1 MKEFD
6 TAQVEQLKTI
16 GDYLCRERQERA
28 ISLDEIAVKTYI
40 PLRLLQA
47 LELGNV
53 ERLPEPVF
61 VQGFIRRYADAIGL
75 DGTALAKTFSPQ
87 PSFVVERK
95 APESERL
102 QMVERSIERP
112 PERRIERSVVEPR
125 LMPREAHD
133 RAGRSNLP
141 LVLLGTAVTLLVGA
155 GLFNAFNRPTVT
167 KTQDSPLAATP
178 SPISAAPQPNL
189 PAKPTVRSPQTSAS
203 PLPTSLAQTSASAPK
218 AADGSSSIQVAVN
231 LTDESWL
238 QVIADGKVE
247 FEGTL
252 KKGDQKIWKAQ
263 KTLVLQSGNAG
274 AVSVSYN
281 QGEAKVLGALGEVKD
296 ATFPPAV
303 TKPALTN

>member
-16 GDYLCRERQERA
+16 GDYLHRERQEQA

-75 DGTALAKTFSPQ
+75 DGTALAKNFTPQ
-87 PSFVVERK
+87 ASFVVERK
-95 APESERL
+95 APEPERL
-102 QMVERSIERP
+102 DSIENPMVEP
-112 PERRIERSVVEPR
+112 LLEPYEGR
-125 LMPREAHD
+125 D
-133 RAGRSNLP
+133 RAERSNLP
-141 LVLLGTAVTLLVGA
+141 FVLLGTGAVLLLGVG
-155 GLFNAFNRPTVT
+155 
-167 KTQDSPLAATP
+167 LAAVFGRPQAETGLQNAQPVAAEPQSVSAVPQTGVKASPAPSLASQGAASP
-178 SPISAAPQPNL
+178 SPTPAA
-189 PAKPTVRSPQTSAS
+189 SAS
-203 PLPTSLAQTSASAPK
+203 PTLAPPNLATDGTTSPV
-218 AADGSSSIQVAVN
+218 QVAVK
-231 LTDESWL
+231 LIGEESWL

-247 FEGTL
+247 FEGIL
-252 KKGDQKIWKAQ
+252 KKGEQKTWQAK

-281 QGEAKVLGALGEVKD
+281 QGEPIVMGAPGDVKD
-296 ATFPPAV
+296 MEFPPKSPA
-303 TKPALTN
+303 KPASTN

>member
-16 GDYLCRERQERA
+16 GDYLHRERQEQA

-75 DGTALAKTFSPQ
+75 DGMALAKNFTPQ
-87 PSFVVERK
+87 PSFIVERK
-95 APESERL
+95 APEPDRL
-102 QMVERSIERP
+102 DSIEKPRVEPLPEPYEVRDRAERSK
-112 PERRIERSVVEPR
+112 
-125 LMPREAHD
+125 
-133 RAGRSNLP
+133 LP
-141 LVLLGTAVTLLVGA
+141 FVLLGIGAVLLLGVG
-155 GLFNAFNRPTVT
+155 
-167 KTQDSPLAATP
+167 LAAVFGRPQAETESQNSQPAAAEPKSASSIPQPGRAVAPVP
-178 SPISAAPQPNL
+178 SPSSQGAA
-189 PAKPTVRSPQTSAS
+189 R
-203 PLPTSLAQTSASAPK
+203 PLPTAAKPASEPLALPNTTT
-218 AADGSSSIQVAVN
+218 DGTTRPIQVAVK
-231 LTDESWL
+231 LIGEESWL

-247 FEGTL
+247 YEGIL
-252 KKGDQKIWKAQ
+252 KKGDQKTWQAQ

-281 QGEAKVLGALGEVKD
+281 QSEPKVMGALGDVKD
-296 ATFPPAV
+296 MEFPPKGQA
-303 TKPALTN
+303 KPASTN

>member
-16 GDYLCRERQERA
+16 GDYLQRERQEQA

-75 DGTALAKTFSPQ
+75 DGTALAKNFTPQ

-95 APESERL
+95 APEPERL
-102 QMVERSIERP
+102 DSIEKPR
-112 PERRIERSVVEPR
+112 VEP
-125 LMPREAHD
+125 LPEPHEAHD
-133 RAGRSNLP
+133 RAERSNLP
-141 LVLLGTAVTLLVGA
+141 FVLLGTGAALLLGVGLAAVLGRPQAETELQNSQPVAAEPKSASAITQPGVKVSPAPSLSSQRSA
-155 GLFNAFNRPTVT
+155 SPSPAPAAPASPTVT
-167 KTQDSPLAATP
+167 P
-178 SPISAAPQPNL
+178 PNL
-189 PAKPTVRSPQTSAS
+189 AT
-203 PLPTSLAQTSASAPK
+203 
-218 AADGSSSIQVAVN
+218 DGTTRPVQVAVK
-231 LTDESWL
+231 LIGEESWL

-252 KKGDQKIWKAQ
+252 KKGEQKTWQAK

-274 AVSVSYN
+274 AVLVSYN
-281 QGEAKVLGALGEVKD
+281 QGEPKVMGALGDVKD
-296 ATFPPAV
+296 VEFPPKVQA
-303 TKPALTN
+303 KPASTN

>member
-16 GDYLCRERQERA
+16 GDYLQRERQEQA

-75 DGTALAKTFSPQ
+75 DGTALAKNFTPQ

-95 APESERL
+95 APEPERL
-102 QMVERSIERP
+102 DSIEKPRVESL
-112 PERRIERSVVEPR
+112 PEPHEGR
-125 LMPREAHD
+125 D
-133 RAGRSNLP
+133 RAERSNLP
-141 LVLLGTAVTLLVGA
+141 FVLLGTGAVLLLGVG
-155 GLFNAFNRPTVT
+155 
-167 KTQDSPLAATP
+167 LAAVLSRPQAETRLQNSQPVAVEPKSVSAVPQPDVKVSSAPALSSQGSANP
-178 SPISAAPQPNL
+178 SPTPI
-189 PAKPTVRSPQTSAS
+189 TSAS
-203 PLPTSLAQTSASAPK
+203 QTLAAPNL
-218 AADGSSSIQVAVN
+218 AADGTTKPVQVAVK
-231 LTDESWL
+231 LIGEESWL

-247 FEGTL
+247 FEGIL
-252 KKGDQKIWKAQ
+252 KKGEQKNWQAK

-274 AVSVSYN
+274 AVLVSYN
-281 QGEAKVLGALGEVKD
+281 QGEPKVMGALGDVKD
-296 ATFPPAV
+296 AEFPPKV
-303 TKPALTN
+303 PAKSASTN